1 MSAELPTSTE
11 LQAIK
16 NLKQIARE
24 EFILPGTSVCG
35 GCGGL
40 EALRLAAKVLG
51 PKTVFVNA
59 AGCFTL
65 LAVFPYTPFK
75 GSWLYTTMASAAA
88 GAQGVRDALDV
99 LMARGKMPAEDDVEV
114 VVVAGDGS
122 TYDMAMASTSGAIF
136 RGLDFWYFCY
146 DNESYGNTGMQMSSA
161 TPYGVRTQTTPVS
174 DRTRVGTEHGKKDLF
189 AIWLAHRPAY
199 LATVSPRYPVDL
211 TNKFLKA
218 KTRRGPKLFIA
229 QAPCPTGWLYDPALT
244 AEYAH
249 LAVETGL
256 FALKE
261 AVDGVVT
268 HTYTPHRR
276 RPVEDYLQ
284 GQGRYAHLFEPTRHT
299 EAIAQ
304 MQAQVDRYWLQVA
317 ETEGP
322 SHRDAQL
329 PDRPGR
335 LEGRSS

>member
-1 MSAELPTSTE
+1 MSTPMTPE

-16 NLKQIARE
+16 NLKQISRE
-24 EFILPGTSVCG
+24 ECILPGTAVCG

-40 EALRLAAKVLG
+40 EALRLVAKVLG
-51 PKTVFVNA
+51 SQTVFINA

-99 LMARGKMPAEDDVEV
+99 LMARGKMATQDDVEV

-122 TYDMAMASTSGAIF
+122 TYDMALSATSGAIF

-161 TPYGVRTQTTPVS
+161 TPYGARTGTTPVS
-174 DRTRVGTEHGKKDLF
+174 QKSRAGTEHGKKDLF
-189 AIWLAHRPAY
+189 EIWRAHDPPY
-199 LATVSPRYPVDL
+199 LATVSARYPVDL

-218 KTRRGPKLFIA
+218 KTIWGPKLFIA
-229 QAPCPTGWLYDPALT
+229 HAPCPTGWLYDPERT
-244 AEYAH
+244 VEYAR
-249 LAVETGL
+249 LAVETGI

-268 HTYTPHRR
+268 HTHVPRRR

-284 GQGRYAHLFEPTRHT
+284 GQGRYRHLFEPTRHE
-299 EAIAQ
+299 EAIRHIQ
-304 MQAQVDRYWLQVA
+304 EQVDRYWA
-317 ETEGP
+317 EVV
-322 SHRDAQL
+322 
-329 PDRPGR
+329 
-335 LEGRSS
+335 

>member
-1 MSAELPTSTE
+1 MSVPMTPE

-16 NLKQIARE
+16 NLKQISRQE
-24 EFILPGTSVCG
+24 CILPGTTVCG

-51 PKTVFVNA
+51 PQTVFVNA

-75 GSWLYTTMASAAA
+75 GSWLYTTMGSAAA

-99 LMARGKMPAEDDVEV
+99 LIARGKMRPEQDVEV

-122 TYDMAMASTSGAIF
+122 TYDMALSATSGAIF
-136 RGLDFWYFCY
+136 RDLNFWYICY

-161 TPYGVRTQTTPVS
+161 TPYGVRTGTTPVS
-174 DRTRVGTEHGKKDLF
+174 TRQRAGTEHGKKDLF
-189 AIWLAHRPAY
+189 EIWRAHRPAY

-211 TNKFLKA
+211 TNKFLTA
-218 KTRRGPKLFIA
+218 KRLQGPKLFIA
-229 QAPCPTGWLYDPALT
+229 HAPCPTGWLYEPERT
-244 AEYAH
+244 IEYAR
-249 LAVETGL
+249 LAVDTGL

-261 AVDGVVT
+261 AVHGEVR
-268 HTYTPHRR
+268 HTYIPKRR

-284 GQGRYAHLFEPTRHT
+284 GQGRYRHLFEPTRQV
-299 EAIAQ
+299 AAMAQ
-304 MQAQVDRYWLQVA
+304 IQAQVDRYWEHV
-317 ETEGP
+317 T
-322 SHRDAQL
+322 
-329 PDRPGR
+329 
-335 LEGRSS
+335 

>member
-1 MSAELPTSTE
+1 MTIPMSTE
-11 LQAIK
+11 LEAIT
-16 NLKQIARE
+16 NLKQISRE
-24 EFILPGTSVCG
+24 EFLLPGTAVCG

-51 PKTVFVNA
+51 PKTIFVNA

-65 LAVFPYTPFK
+65 LAVFPYTPLK
-75 GSWLYTTMASAAA
+75 GSWLYTTMGSAAA

-99 LMARGKMPAEDDVEV
+99 LIERGKMQAEDNVDV

-122 TYDMAMASTSGAIF
+122 TYDIALSSISGAIF

-161 TPYGVRTQTTPVS
+161 TPYGARTATTPTS
-174 DRTRVGTEHGKKDLF
+174 RQTQVGTEHGKKDMF
-189 AIWLAHRPAY
+189 EIWRAHQPAY

-218 KTRRGPKLFIA
+218 KTIRGPKLFIA
-229 QAPCPTGWLYDPALT
+229 HAPCPTGWLYDPAHSV
-244 AEYAH
+244 EYAR
-249 LAVETGL
+249 LAVDTGI

-261 AVDGVVT
+261 SVDGVVT
-268 HTYTPHRR
+268 HTHPPRCR

-284 GQGRYAHLFEPTRHT
+284 GQGRYRHLFEPERN
-299 EAIAQ
+299 EAAIQ
-304 MQAQVDRYWLQVA
+304 LIQDQVDRYWASV
-317 ETEGP
+317 
-322 SHRDAQL
+322 
-329 PDRPGR
+329 
-335 LEGRSS
+335 

>member
-1 MSAELPTSTE
+1 MSMPTSSE
-11 LQAIK
+11 LHAIK

-24 EFILPGTSVCG
+24 ECILPGTTVCS

-59 AGCFTL
+59 ARCFTL

-99 LMARGKMPAEDDVEV
+99 LLARGKLAPEEDLNV

-122 TYDMAMASTSGAIF
+122 TYDMALSPTSGAIF

-161 TPYGVRTQTTPVS
+161 TPYGARTATTPVS
-174 DRTRVGTEHGKKDLF
+174 IRTRAGTEHGKKDLF
-189 AIWLAHRPAY
+189 EIWRAHRPAY

-218 KTRRGPKLFIA
+218 RALRGPKLFIA
-229 QAPCPTGWLYDPALT
+229 HAPCPTGWLYDPDRT
-244 AEYAH
+244 AEYAR
-249 LAVETGL
+249 LAVETGM

-268 HTYTPHRR
+268 HTHVPRRR
-276 RPVEDYLQ
+276 RPVEAYLH
-284 GQGRYAHLFEPTRHT
+284 GQGRYRHLFEPIRN
-299 EAIAQ
+299 EAALQHI
-304 MQAQVDRYWLQVA
+304 QAQVDRYWA
-317 ETEGP
+317 EV
-322 SHRDAQL
+322 SHSAW
-329 PDRPGR
+329 
-335 LEGRSS
+335 

>member
-1 MSAELPTSTE
+1 MSPPTSPE
-11 LQAIK
+11 LHAIK

-24 EFILPGTSVCG
+24 EFIAPGTAVCG

-65 LAVFPYTPFK
+65 LATFPYTPFK

-99 LMARGKMPAEDDVEV
+99 LIARGKLVPEEDVEV

-122 TYDMAMASTSGAIF
+122 TYDMALSATSGAIF

-161 TPYGVRTQTTPVS
+161 TPYGARTATTPVS
-174 DRTRVGTEHGKKDLF
+174 ARTRAGTEHGKKDLF
-189 AIWLAHRPAY
+189 EIWRAHRPAY

-218 KTRRGPKLFIA
+218 KPLRGPKLFIA
-229 QAPCPTGWLYDPALT
+229 HAPCPTGWLYDPKRT
-244 AEYAH
+244 AEYAR
-249 LAVETGL
+249 LAVETGI

-268 HTYTPHRR
+268 HTHIPRRR
-276 RPVEDYLQ
+276 RPVDAYLH
-284 GQGRYAHLFEPTRHT
+284 GQGRYRHLFEPTRN
-299 EAIAQ
+299 EATIQ
-304 MQAQVDRYWLQVA
+304 HIQAQIDQYW
-317 ETEGP
+317 TEIGGK
-322 SHRDAQL
+322 SL
-329 PDRPGR
+329 
-335 LEGRSS
+335 

>member
-1 MSAELPTSTE
+1 MTIPTSRE
-11 LQAIK
+11 LEAIK
-16 NLKQIARE
+16 NLKQISRE
-24 EFILPGTSVCG
+24 EFLLPGTAVCG

-65 LAVFPYTPFK
+65 LAVFPYTPLK

-99 LMARGKMPAEDDVEV
+99 LIERGKMRAADNVEV

-122 TYDMAMASTSGAIF
+122 TYDMAMSSISGAIF
-136 RGLDFWYFCY
+136 RDLDFWYFCY

-161 TPYGVRTQTTPVS
+161 TPYGARTATTPISARTQA
-174 DRTRVGTEHGKKDLF
+174 GTEHGKKDLF
-189 AIWLAHRPAY
+189 EIWRAHRPAY

-218 KTRRGPKLFIA
+218 KSRRGPKLFIA
-229 QAPCPTGWLYDPALT
+229 HAPCPTGWLYDPAYT
-244 AEYAH
+244 AEYAR
-249 LAVETGL
+249 LAVDTGL

-261 AVDGVVT
+261 AIDGTVT
-268 HTYTPHRR
+268 HTHVPRRR
-276 RPVEDYLQ
+276 RPVVDYLQ
-284 GQGRYAHLFEPTRHT
+284 GQGRYRHLFEPQRNET
-299 EAIAQ
+299 AIQ
-304 MQAQVDRYWLQVA
+304 QIQDQVDRYWERV
-317 ETEGP
+317 
-322 SHRDAQL
+322 
-329 PDRPGR
+329 
-335 LEGRSS
+335 

>member
-1 MSAELPTSTE
+1 METPTSRE

-24 EFILPGTSVCG
+24 EFIAPGTAVCG

-51 PKTVFVNA
+51 PNTIFVNA

-65 LAVFPYTPFK
+65 LATFPYTPFH

-99 LMARGKMPAEDDVEV
+99 LMARGKMDAADDVEV

-122 TYDMAMASTSGAIF
+122 TYDMGLSSISGALF
-136 RGLDFWYFCY
+136 RDLDFWYFCY
-146 DNESYGNTGMQMSSA
+146 DNEAYGNTGMQMSSA
-161 TPYGVRTQTTPVS
+161 TPYGVRTLTTPRS
-174 DRTRVGTEHGKKDLF
+174 ARNRVGTEHGKKDLF
-189 AIWLAHRPAY
+189 AIWQAHRPAY
-199 LATVSPRYPVDL
+199 LATISPRYPVDL

-218 KTRRGPKLFIA
+218 RTLRGPKLFLA
-229 QAPCPTGWLYDPALT
+229 HAPCPTGWLYDPAET

-249 LAVETGL
+249 LAVETGV

-261 AVDGVVT
+261 AIDGQVT
-268 HTYTPHRR
+268 HTYVPQRR
-276 RPVEDYLQ
+276 RPVEAYLQ
-284 GQGRYAHLFEPTRHT
+284 GQGRYRHLFEPTRQ
-299 EAIAQ
+299 EDALARIQADVDAYWAQ
-304 MQAQVDRYWLQVA
+304 W
-317 ETEGP
+317 
-322 SHRDAQL
+322 S
-329 PDRPGR
+329 
-335 LEGRSS
+335 

>member
-1 MSAELPTSTE
+1 MQIELPTSTE

-24 EFILPGTSVCG
+24 EFIVPGTSVCG

-99 LMARGKMPAEDDVEV
+99 LMARGKMAPEDDVAV

-122 TYDMAMASTSGAIF
+122 TYDMALSSTSGAIF
-136 RGLDFWYFCY
+136 RGLDFWHFCY

-174 DRTRVGTEHGKKDLF
+174 DRARVGTEHGKKDLF
-189 AIWLAHRPAY
+189 EIWRAHRPAY

-218 KTRRGPKLFIA
+218 RTLRGPKLFIA
-229 QAPCPTGWLYDPALT
+229 HAPCPTGWLYDPAET

-249 LAVETGL
+249 LAVETGM

-261 AVDGVVT
+261 AVEGTVT
-268 HTYTPHRR
+268 HTYIPPRR
-276 RPVEDYLQ
+276 RPVAVYLQ
-284 GQGRYAHLFEPTRHT
+284 GQGRYRHLFEPTRNN
-299 EAIAQ
+299 EAIGQ
-304 MQAQVDRYWLQVA
+304 IQEQVDRYWSEMA
-317 ETEGP
+317 
-322 SHRDAQL
+322 
-329 PDRPGR
+329 
-335 LEGRSS
+335 